1 MVACPISS
9 HFALLCNT
17 YDKKRLTTM
26 QAHSYKTSSKS
37 LTGALS
43 STSWREIRKNLTF
56 VWCASSVT
64 AANIPIPSYLISLS
78 LIPAMVCS
86 LFCTFG
92 DSTLPVVYAG
102 VAPSLRTYKSL
113 KHSSGK
119 ARIWPGFTYLR
130 TYKSLK
136 LQLFSDIVFH
146 CFTYL
151 RTYKSLKRS

>member
-1 MVACPISS
+1 M
-9 HFALLCNT
+9 
-17 YDKKRLTTM
+17 
-26 QAHSYKTSSKS
+26 
-37 LTGALS
+37 
-43 STSWREIRKNLTF
+43 
-56 VWCASSVT
+56 T

-151 RTYKSLKRS
+151 RTYKSLKHISGAGIKVHSFTYLRTYKSLKPRTQRWKQSCCFTYLRTYKSLKLIWMRNTR